1 MKAKRMLSLLLT
13 AALMLSMMTPA
24 FAAAA
29 QTELPLASQTQMEE
43 TNEAVSIRLQ
53 ATGKLVYGSPFE
65 LSVVTRPA
73 DVQYIG
79 VVLGVKGEAKGYV
92 TLVLSDKLRTL
103 LKMIPLPR
111 KMSKTPDQVEEFNV
125 YAYVK
130 QLIDGNDVSV
140 LLSVADEV
148 VKVMDALKF
157 YIPTLKDMSL
167 GLKLSLEMI
176 RRYLPEGVFS
186 RIYLDEQ
193 PVDSGRYIAGA
204 VALQSGDLN
213 TAGVAMFRIKPKTE
227 GVRLYWAE
235 ELPAV
240 TLAEAESPMTIW
252 VPRMTL
258 TRSDEGL
265 TTTFVPRDEYPNF
278 AGNKSQLFQVVC
290 FEDSRRGD
298 YDYNDLVI
306 HVLYQ
311 TRQNI
316 FGFGVQPVALGST
329 KSIKLGCVV
338 YKGGKRVFKGL
349 ITPDGADCRSQY
361 FKSMEGTLNTY
372 DKANIKVGEYLGSTI
387 RNWDVSK
394 IEGDG
399 VMRVEWYI
407 EVDNGVELYALSTA
421 YLNDSFDK
429 DKLPY
434 GLVITTTGTE
444 YVDEKGGYLCGF
456 DWFNYPRESVHIK
469 EVYPEMWNW
478 LTTDNSYNFADIYD
492 GRNVPANACP
502 AADLGLFEARTIDVT
517 NRKYRAD

>member
-1 MKAKRMLSLLLT
+1 MKKIT
-13 AALMLSMMTPA
+13 ILMLA
-24 FAAAA
+24 FLAASCI
-29 QTELPLASQTQMEE
+29 EKSDVRP
-43 TNEAVSIRLQ
+43 
-53 ATGKLVYGSPFE
+53 GSP
-65 LSVVTRPA
+65 V
-73 DVQYIG
+73 DVDIDHYQTAGTYD
-79 VVLGVKGEAKGYV
+79 VPVKEGCI
-92 TLVLSDKLRTL
+92 T
-103 LKMIPLPR
+103 
-111 KMSKTPDQVEEFNV
+111 
-125 YAYVK
+125 
-130 QLIDGNDVSV
+130 
-140 LLSVADEV
+140 V
-148 VKVMDALKF
+148 VKA
-157 YIPTLKDMSL
+157 Y
-167 GLKLSLEMI
+167 G
-176 RRYLPEGVFS
+176 
-186 RIYLDEQ
+186 
-193 PVDSGRYIAGA
+193 
-204 VALQSGDLN
+204 
-213 TAGVAMFRIKPKTE
+213 
-227 GVRLYWAE
+227 
-235 ELPAV
+235 V

-338 YKGGKRVFKGL
+338 YKGGKRIFKGL
-349 ITPDGADCRSQY
+349 ITPEGADCRSQY

-434 GLVITTTGTE
+434 GLVITATGTE
-444 YVDEKGGYLCGF
+444 YVDENGGYLCGF

-469 EVYPEMWNW
+469 EVYPELWNW
-478 LTTDNSYNFADIYD
+478 LTTDSSYDFADIYD

>member
-1 MKAKRMLSLLLT
+1 MK
-13 AALMLSMMTPA
+13 
-24 FAAAA
+24 
-29 QTELPLASQTQMEE
+29 
-43 TNEAVSIRLQ
+43 
-53 ATGKLVYGSPFE
+53 
-65 LSVVTRPA
+65 
-73 DVQYIG
+73 
-79 VVLGVKGEAKGYV
+79 
-92 TLVLSDKLRTL
+92 
-103 LKMIPLPR
+103 
-111 KMSKTPDQVEEFNV
+111 
-125 YAYVK
+125 
-130 QLIDGNDVSV
+130 
-140 LLSVADEV
+140 
-148 VKVMDALKF
+148 
-157 YIPTLKDMSL
+157 
-167 GLKLSLEMI
+167 
-176 RRYLPEGVFS
+176 
-186 RIYLDEQ
+186 
-193 PVDSGRYIAGA
+193 
-204 VALQSGDLN
+204 
-213 TAGVAMFRIKPKTE
+213 
-227 GVRLYWAE
+227 
-235 ELPAV
+235 
-240 TLAEAESPMTIW
+240 
-252 VPRMTL
+252 
-258 TRSDEGL
+258 
-265 TTTFVPRDEYPNF
+265 YPNF

-311 TRQNI
+311 TRQGTF

-338 YKGGKRVFKGL
+338 YKGGKRIFKGL
-349 ITPDGADCRSQY
+349 ITPRRCRLPVAVFQVDGGNAQY
-361 FKSMEGTLNTY
+361 LRQGQY
-372 DKANIKVGEYLGSTI
+372 QGRGYLGSTI

-394 IEGDG
+394 IEGNG
-399 VMRVEWYI
+399 PMRVEWYI

>member
-1 MKAKRMLSLLLT
+1 MKKIT
-13 AALMLSMMTPA
+13 ILMLA
-24 FAAAA
+24 F
-29 QTELPLASQTQMEE
+29 L
-43 TNEAVSIRLQ
+43 AVSCIEKNDVRP
-53 ATGKLVYGSPFE
+53 GSP
-65 LSVVTRPA
+65 L
-73 DVQYIG
+73 DVDIDHYQTARTYD
-79 VVLGVKGEAKGYV
+79 VPVKEGCI
-92 TLVLSDKLRTL
+92 T
-103 LKMIPLPR
+103 
-111 KMSKTPDQVEEFNV
+111 
-125 YAYVK
+125 
-130 QLIDGNDVSV
+130 
-140 LLSVADEV
+140 V
-148 VKVMDALKF
+148 VKA
-157 YIPTLKDMSL
+157 Y
-167 GLKLSLEMI
+167 G
-176 RRYLPEGVFS
+176 
-186 RIYLDEQ
+186 
-193 PVDSGRYIAGA
+193 
-204 VALQSGDLN
+204 
-213 TAGVAMFRIKPKTE
+213 
-227 GVRLYWAE
+227 
-235 ELPAV
+235 V

-278 AGNKSQLFQVVC
+278 AGNKSQLFQVVF

>member
-1 MKAKRMLSLLLT
+1 MLAFL
-13 AALMLSMMTPA
+13 AASCIEKSDVRP
-24 FAAAA
+24 
-29 QTELPLASQTQMEE
+29 
-43 TNEAVSIRLQ
+43 
-53 ATGKLVYGSPFE
+53 GSP
-65 LSVVTRPA
+65 V
-73 DVQYIG
+73 DVDIDHYQTAGTYD
-79 VVLGVKGEAKGYV
+79 VPVKEGCI
-92 TLVLSDKLRTL
+92 T
-103 LKMIPLPR
+103 
-111 KMSKTPDQVEEFNV
+111 
-125 YAYVK
+125 
-130 QLIDGNDVSV
+130 
-140 LLSVADEV
+140 V
-148 VKVMDALKF
+148 VKA
-157 YIPTLKDMSL
+157 Y
-167 GLKLSLEMI
+167 G
-176 RRYLPEGVFS
+176 
-186 RIYLDEQ
+186 
-193 PVDSGRYIAGA
+193 
-204 VALQSGDLN
+204 
-213 TAGVAMFRIKPKTE
+213 
-227 GVRLYWAE
+227 
-235 ELPAV
+235 V

-338 YKGGKRVFKGL
+338 YKGGKRIFKGL
-349 ITPDGADCRSQY
+349 ITPEGADCRSQY

-394 IEGDG
+394 IEGNG
-399 VMRVEWYI
+399 PMRVEWYI

-478 LTTDNSYNFADIYD
+478 LTTDSSYNFADIYD

-517 NRKYRAD
+517 NRKYRAAVPSPIEKSNPAGLLFFMCGLVVMRCVPRGCRIARCTVLNARYRRRVLRHCRPCSRLPVPILPLQDGAPLFVRASTPGSPSRGWRRARLRIPHRYPRHRAVRPGSIRYP

>member
-1 MKAKRMLSLLLT
+1 MKKIT
-13 AALMLSMMTPA
+13 ILMLA
-24 FAAAA
+24 F
-29 QTELPLASQTQMEE
+29 L
-43 TNEAVSIRLQ
+43 AVSCIEKNDVRP
-53 ATGKLVYGSPFE
+53 GSP
-65 LSVVTRPA
+65 L
-73 DVQYIG
+73 DVDIDHYQTARTYD
-79 VVLGVKGEAKGYV
+79 VPVKEGCI
-92 TLVLSDKLRTL
+92 T
-103 LKMIPLPR
+103 
-111 KMSKTPDQVEEFNV
+111 
-125 YAYVK
+125 
-130 QLIDGNDVSV
+130 
-140 LLSVADEV
+140 V
-148 VKVMDALKF
+148 VKA
-157 YIPTLKDMSL
+157 Y
-167 GLKLSLEMI
+167 G
-176 RRYLPEGVFS
+176 
-186 RIYLDEQ
+186 
-193 PVDSGRYIAGA
+193 
-204 VALQSGDLN
+204 
-213 TAGVAMFRIKPKTE
+213 
-227 GVRLYWAE
+227 
-235 ELPAV
+235 V

-290 FEDSRRGD
+290 FEDARRGD

-421 YLNDSFDK
+421 YLNDSFD
-429 DKLPY
+429 
-434 GLVITTTGTE
+434 
-444 YVDEKGGYLCGF
+444 
-456 DWFNYPRESVHIK
+456 WFNYPRESVHIK